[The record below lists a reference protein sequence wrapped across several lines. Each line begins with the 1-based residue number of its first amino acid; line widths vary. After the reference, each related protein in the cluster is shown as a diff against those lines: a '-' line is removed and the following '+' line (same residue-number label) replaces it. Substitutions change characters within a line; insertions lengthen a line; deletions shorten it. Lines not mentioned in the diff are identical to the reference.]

1 MPLKPAW
8 GAEIGEERRVRQ
20 EPENIAGQDLDG
32 QELDGQEL
40 ALLYVAKTLKE
51 ALRLEEVL
59 TGAGFH
65 YLVETDTYRGG
76 VVFVSERVGAF
87 FYVPPADD
95 AAARAAMERA
105 GFRPYRPS

>member
-1 MPLKPAW
+1 V
-8 GAEIGEERRVRQ
+8 RR
-20 EPENIAGQDLDG
+20 EPDHFKGQDP
-32 QELDGQEL
+32 EGQEL

-59 TGAGFH
+59 TGAGFD

-87 FYVPPADD
+87 FYVSPSDD
-95 AAARAAMERA
+95 LSARAAMQRE
-105 GFRPYRPS
+105 GFKPYAA